1 VAKKVVLLLIVLD
14 YLCLEPGARAQPPDS
29 ILGVWDG
36 TTQDSSG
43 KPLNVRFIFRDD
55 GIFMM
60 SARWQN
66 NYGWDHTGR
75 YQRSGDLYS
84 LIWQSQTPP
93 NNMVTSFYRLSLQNG
108 FLSMQC
114 LERWNCMHVDGAVNQ
129 QAPPILLLRWQ
140 GLNCGNPTIGG
151 QC

>member
-1 VAKKVVLLLIVLD
+1 VAKKVVLLLIVLV

-60 SARWQN
+60 SLDGRTTTVGTIRGAISAREI
-66 NYGWDHTGR
+66 YIVS
-75 YQRSGDLYS
+75 SGNHRHLRI
-84 LIWQSQTPP
+84 IWSRRFIGSAFRMDFFRC
-93 NNMVTSFYRLSLQNG
+93 NVSSDGIVCTS
-108 FLSMQC
+108 M
-114 LERWNCMHVDGAVNQ
+114 
-129 QAPPILLLRWQ
+129 
-140 GLNCGNPTIGG
+140 G
-151 QC
+151 Q